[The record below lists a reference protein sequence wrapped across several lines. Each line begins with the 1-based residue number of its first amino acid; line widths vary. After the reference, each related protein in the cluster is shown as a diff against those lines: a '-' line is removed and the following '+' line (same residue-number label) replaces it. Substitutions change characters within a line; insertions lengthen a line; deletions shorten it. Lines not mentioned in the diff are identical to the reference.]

1 MADVTTLAGSP
12 RNLAGKGPA
21 RAARRAGAVPGV
33 IYGNKIDPLTLTV
46 ERKALEKLLL
56 TPGFFTRLLD
66 VAIDGQ
72 DHRVLP
78 RDVQFHP
85 VTDVPLHV
93 DFLRFDAERRVTVMV
108 PAKFTN
114 EEESPGLKRGGVL
127 NIVRHEL
134 EVQCTADNIPDVFDI
149 SLEGFDIGESIHASV
164 VTLPEGVQF
173 TITDRDFTIATVAAP
188 TVVADEMA
196 AESEE
201 SLEGEEGIEGE
212 ESAAE
217 GEGGDDADSK
227 E

>member
-1 MADVTTLAGSP
+1 V
-12 RNLAGKGPA
+12 
-21 RAARRAGAVPGV
+21 
-33 IYGNKIDPLTLTV
+33 TLTV

-212 ESAAE
+212 ESAPE